1 MADLLGET
9 KNFQL
14 VAGLVEYVLQLI
26 IRRRVEV
33 VRGRGGAVA
42 VEALGR
48 AVVELEGDRENDD
61 ASVFIELQTAS
72 MRLLISVVAAPPF
85 TVPSRQDRR
94 RCSRRRGCWAGGSA
108 SRTTGLP
115 PSVRMI
121 ATFSIIGVS

>member
-9 KNFQL
+9 KIFQL

-26 IRRRVEV
+26 IRRRDEV

-42 VEALGR
+42 VDALGR

-85 TVPSRQDRR
+85 TVPSR
-94 RCSRRRGCWAGGSA
+94 
-108 SRTTGLP
+108 
-115 PSVRMI
+115 PSL
-121 ATFSIIGVS
+121 TSP